1 MKSLLKNFL
10 IFFIVLLVIS
20 GIFSL
25 FNNKEVDIKE
35 ITSNEL
41 AQEIIDQKV
50 KEIIVEE
57 NKLNIVLN
65 TDENQFSFKEE
76 GQSLSELLNN
86 YNIPSETLMKVS
98 IKVKNLKNK
107 NFLLTVILPFIVPL
121 LLLLGLLFFF
131 TRKMQ
136 GAGMQAMK
144 FGESKAKNINS
155 KDKKKK
161 TTFKD
166 VAGIEEAK
174 EELYEIVDFLKK
186 PKKYIALGAK
196 IPKGVLLIGPPGCG
210 KTLVARAV
218 AGEGNVP
225 FFHISGSEFVEMFV
239 GVGASVSGDTP
250 ILIDKQG
257 ETNLLSI
264 KKFVDQF
271 YEKNQEGYMPT
282 KGVKTLGFQK
292 KKTAFRGVKENS
304 KKQFF
309 NGSVW
314 QEIKGVYRHKV
325 NKIYEI
331 HYLGGV
337 IKTTG
342 DHSIFIR
349 DKNFIRAKKVSEIKE
364 GEILVNIPFKVRS
377 AFIPKIGTTHKIRSH
392 QFLQM
397 SVEEEISVWNK
408 NNEIEKTIK
417 DYAFALRNQGKICQH
432 EIAEQI
438 GVSQMTISNW
448 QRNIYQPSYF
458 QLSSRWEEKQ
468 IPQKVKITPEL
479 MKLLGYYTAEGRR
492 TLYMLQ
498 FIFGSHEKELHQDC
512 INLMRKIFKVNP
524 HLEYTKDNSLRISYF
539 GKMFGDFFEKYCGNG
554 SKNKHI
560 PGFLW
565 KMPKEFFLSYLKGY
579 ADGDGYITKSN
590 KLSITSVSQQII
602 KELTWLCAMHGI
614 KAGVKRYEQK
624 GGRIIKNKPLPA
636 LESWTLIIGKTSNPF
651 ITKSKFPCQIKKPY
665 IKKISVKP
673 YNGYVY
679 DLCGCKNEAFFG
691 GEKPVLLHN
700 SRVRD
705 LFRKAKKNLPAIL
718 FIDELDAVGR
728 QRGTGVGGSHDER
741 EQTLNQ
747 ILVELD
753 GFEPNIGL
761 IVIAATNRPDI
772 LDPALLRPGRFDR
785 KVVLNLPD
793 IKQREAILKIH
804 IKNKP
809 LKTNVNLRNIA
820 ERTPGFSGADLE
832 SLLNEAAILAAK
844 NNKRKIDNLDIIN
857 SIEKVLLGPERKS
870 HILTKKEKE
879 IVAYHEA
886 GHALISYYLPGCDQV
901 QKISI
906 ISRGQAAGYTLRM
919 PKEEKS
925 LRSKS
930 EFMNDIAV
938 LLGGYVSEE
947 IKFKEITTGAAND
960 LKRATYLAN
969 KLATEYGMSK
979 ILGPRTFGEIHE
991 MVFLGREISE
1001 KRNFS
1006 EKTALLIDQEIS
1018 KFINSCYEKAK
1029 NVLIKNNKKLEK
1041 IAKLLLE
1048 KETLEKNEFAQAM
1061 KR

>member
-25 FNNKEVDIKE
+25 FNNQKVNSIE

-57 NKLNIVLN
+57 NKLNIILN
-65 TDENQFSFKEE
+65 TGESQFSFKEE
-76 GQSLSELLNN
+76 SQSLNELLNN
-86 YNIPSETLMKVS
+86 YNIPAETLMNVN

-107 NFLLTVILPFIVPL
+107 NFLLTVILPFIIPL
-121 LLLLGLLFFF
+121 LLLLALLFFF

-144 FGESKAKNINS
+144 FGESKAKNINT

-174 EELYEIVDFLKK
+174 EELHEVVDFLRK

-210 KTLVARAV
+210 KTLIARAV
-218 AGEGNVP
+218 AGEANVP

-239 GVGASVSGDTP
+239 GVGAS
-250 ILIDKQG
+250 
-257 ETNLLSI
+257 
-264 KKFVDQF
+264 
-271 YEKNQEGYMPT
+271 
-282 KGVKTLGFQK
+282 
-292 KKTAFRGVKENS
+292 
-304 KKQFF
+304 
-309 NGSVW
+309 
-314 QEIKGVYRHKV
+314 
-325 NKIYEI
+325 
-331 HYLGGV
+331 
-337 IKTTG
+337 
-342 DHSIFIR
+342 
-349 DKNFIRAKKVSEIKE
+349 
-364 GEILVNIPFKVRS
+364 
-377 AFIPKIGTTHKIRSH
+377 
-392 QFLQM
+392 
-397 SVEEEISVWNK
+397 
-408 NNEIEKTIK
+408 
-417 DYAFALRNQGKICQH
+417 
-432 EIAEQI
+432 
-438 GVSQMTISNW
+438 
-448 QRNIYQPSYF
+448 
-458 QLSSRWEEKQ
+458 
-468 IPQKVKITPEL
+468 
-479 MKLLGYYTAEGRR
+479 
-492 TLYMLQ
+492 
-498 FIFGSHEKELHQDC
+498 
-512 INLMRKIFKVNP
+512 
-524 HLEYTKDNSLRISYF
+524 
-539 GKMFGDFFEKYCGNG
+539 
-554 SKNKHI
+554 
-560 PGFLW
+560 
-565 KMPKEFFLSYLKGY
+565 
-579 ADGDGYITKSN
+579 
-590 KLSITSVSQQII
+590 
-602 KELTWLCAMHGI
+602 
-614 KAGVKRYEQK
+614 
-624 GGRIIKNKPLPA
+624 
-636 LESWTLIIGKTSNPF
+636 
-651 ITKSKFPCQIKKPY
+651 
-665 IKKISVKP
+665 
-673 YNGYVY
+673 
-679 DLCGCKNEAFFG
+679 
-691 GEKPVLLHN
+691 
-700 SRVRD
+700 RVRD
-705 LFRKAKKNLPAIL
+705 LFKKAKKNLPAIL

-728 QRGTGVGGSHDER
+728 QRGSGVGGSHDER

-793 IKQREAILKIH
+793 IRQREAILKIH

-809 LKTNVNLRNIA
+809 LKTNVDIRNIA

-870 HILTKKEKE
+870 HILTKKERK

-886 GHALISYYLPGCDQV
+886 GHALVSYSLPGCDQV

-906 ISRGQAAGYTLRM
+906 ISRGQAAGYTLRT

-930 EFMNDIAV
+930 EFINDIAV

-969 KLATEYGMSK
+969 KLVTEYGMSK
-979 ILGPRTFGEIHE
+979 MLGPRTFGETRE
-991 MVFLGREISE
+991 MIFLGREISE

-1006 EKTALLIDQEIS
+1006 EKTAQLIDQEIS

-1029 NVLIKNNKKLEK
+1029 SILIKNDKKLEK

-1048 KETLEKNEFAQAM
+1048 KETIEKGEFAQAM
-1061 KR
+1061 KK